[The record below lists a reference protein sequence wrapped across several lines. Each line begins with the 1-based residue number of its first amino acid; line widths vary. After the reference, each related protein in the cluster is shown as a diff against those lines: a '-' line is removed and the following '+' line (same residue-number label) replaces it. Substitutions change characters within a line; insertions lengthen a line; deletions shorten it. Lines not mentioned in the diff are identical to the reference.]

1 VVVETVIDAEGKVT
15 DAKAVQGD
23 PPLSDAAI
31 EAIKKWRYEPIK
43 APRGTTLRIN
53 INFDTRTQH
62 SVSFTGLIASLHS
75 RYEAVRESAAR
86 WLGRG
91 RQQLVGHDK
100 ADEVVRELNN
110 LLKHEESERVRAA
123 ASR

>member
-1 VVVETVIDAEGKVT
+1 MNWWPGRT
-15 DAKAVQGD
+15 
-23 PPLSDAAI
+23 AAP
-31 EAIKKWRYEPIK
+31 EEE
-43 APRGTTLRIN
+43 APRMWTAAEAPMSMFL
-53 INFDTRTQH
+53 TRTQH